1 MTVEIKELEKY
12 NYLLD
17 RANFNSKAKEL
28 IINFGKIPDV
38 KEQHYGN
45 LVKIMSS
52 SPKLIESFNLAA
64 ERNLIKSLVI
74 LEDNAAG
81 GSFSSSGKLAI
92 GLHNLSTSN
101 TNNVISNEKKYE
113 MIFIM
118 AHETHHALTN
128 KASEE
133 NLVKLYEDSKTEAQ
147 KGDKHRNFTTVIS
160 NYVAFNRRDE
170 AEAQLAGYNAV
181 VSALIEENKNI
192 SLATIRNT
200 TKRMLDFIPRKLV
213 HEPKNFH
220 AEYESNLDQSF
231 FLEASPRNIEASAK
245 NYFDKSSKDT
255 RLGCHHNSDYVNRY
269 AGFAIAIAI
278 NADLA
283 EKEHNSSNKSP
294 FSIDIQNFKVPR
306 IDNPNEF
313 VNLSLSEAII
323 ESNGLNINADKPIPY
338 IDSSTG
344 NTGFFDKTTCNN
356 TQQNPNLKQSNTQ
369 PQANIAAEAETSA
382 VAPQGFSMNSRI
394 KAAVSDGKLSSPDDD
409 PGQDPNGTP
418 SNSGPGMDF

>member
-28 IINFGKIPDV
+28 IINFGKISDV

-181 VSALIEENKNI
+181 VSA
-192 SLATIRNT
+192 
-200 TKRMLDFIPRKLV
+200 F
-213 HEPKNFH
+213 
-220 AEYESNLDQSF
+220 
-231 FLEASPRNIEASAK
+231 
-245 NYFDKSSKDT
+245 
-255 RLGCHHNSDYVNRY
+255 RLPQYV
-269 AGFAIAIAI
+269 
-278 NADLA
+278 
-283 EKEHNSSNKSP
+283 
-294 FSIDIQNFKVPR
+294 
-306 IDNPNEF
+306 
-313 VNLSLSEAII
+313 
-323 ESNGLNINADKPIPY
+323 
-338 IDSSTG
+338 
-344 NTGFFDKTTCNN
+344 
-356 TQQNPNLKQSNTQ
+356 TQQN
-369 PQANIAAEAETSA
+369 AC
-382 VAPQGFSMNSRI
+382 
-394 KAAVSDGKLSSPDDD
+394 
-409 PGQDPNGTP
+409 
-418 SNSGPGMDF
+418 